1 VAAPNVPP
9 DLLLERARAGDAAAL
24 GPLLELYR
32 NYLRLLARTQMGDVV
47 KGRLDASDLV
57 QEALFEAFRD
67 FAQFAGS
74 SERELLVWL
83 RRILVRNLID
93 QAKHARA
100 QVRDIQRQQS
110 LEALLGAS
118 SDALGEALAGS
129 GSTPSAQAARREQ
142 VVLLADA
149 LERLPEDHREVIL
162 LRNMQHLPFE
172 EVAQRM
178 GRTSGAVRMLWA
190 RALEKLGEEMGAPT

>member
-1 VAAPNVPP
+1 
-9 DLLLERARAGDAAAL
+9 
-24 GPLLELYR
+24 
-32 NYLRLLARTQMGDVV
+32 
-47 KGRLDASDLV
+47 
-57 QEALFEAFRD
+57 
-67 FAQFAGS
+67 
-74 SERELLVWL
+74 
-83 RRILVRNLID
+83 VRNLID

-118 SDALGEALAGS
+118 SDGLEEALATS

-162 LRNMQHLPFE
+162 LRNMHRLPFE

-190 RALEKLGEEMGAPT
+190 RALERLGRQMGAAP